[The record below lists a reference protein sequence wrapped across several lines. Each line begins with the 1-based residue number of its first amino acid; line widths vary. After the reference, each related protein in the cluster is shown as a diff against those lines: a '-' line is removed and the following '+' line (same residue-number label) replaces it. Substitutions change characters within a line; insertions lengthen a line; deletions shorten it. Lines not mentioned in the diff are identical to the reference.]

1 LLTKEPVTVEAEA
14 KAPED
19 TNDTTPGRLA
29 RALVVARRA
38 LGWVVAALPFAVVLL
53 ALLLP
58 NRLGRLTPV
67 AFVHL
72 PVEAII
78 GVGFLLVLRT
88 RVRRVLAAVGGAL
101 LGALAIMKILDMGFY
116 AILARPFDPVLDWVL
131 FDDALGF
138 LTDELGR
145 AAGIG
150 AAIGVVALIAGLL
163 TLTTFSLMRVDR
175 ALARHRTAAT
185 RGVLALGLV
194 WVVCAAFAVQ
204 VVPGVPVAARTNVSI
219 LDSRAHLVS
228 AGLRDREAFAAQAA
242 KDKYGGAPGDQL
254 LTALRGKDV
263 IFAFVESYGRVAID
277 DPLIAAQVGPVLDTG
292 DRRLTEAGFSSRSA
306 YLTSSTFGG
315 GSWLAHATF
324 FSGLWIDNHQR
335 YRTLVSSNRL
345 TLSEAFRRASWDT
358 VAVVPGIKRAWP
370 EADFY
375 GYDRVYDSR
384 NLGYR
389 GPSFGWSTMPDQFTL
404 AAFQRL
410 EHGRAGNDPIMA
422 EIPLVS
428 SHGPWTPTPWLL
440 DWNAIG
446 DGTVFEQV
454 HQQGVPKSEVWRDRT
469 RVKQAY
475 GRSVAYSVNSLI
487 SYVQTYG
494 NDDTVMIFLGDHQ
507 PASMVSGEN
516 ASHDVPITIV
526 TRDQAVLD
534 RISGWEWQEGL
545 KPNAQAPVWRM
556 NAFRDKFLTAFGPQ
570 APAPPSAQAAPARR

>member
-1 LLTKEPVTVEAEA
+1 
-14 KAPED
+14 
-19 TNDTTPGRLA
+19 
-29 RALVVARRA
+29 
-38 LGWVVAALPFAVVLL
+38 
-53 ALLLP
+53 
-58 NRLGRLTPV
+58 
-67 AFVHL
+67 
-72 PVEAII
+72 
-78 GVGFLLVLRT
+78 
-88 RVRRVLAAVGGAL
+88 
-101 LGALAIMKILDMGFY
+101 
-116 AILARPFDPVLDWVL
+116 
-131 FDDALGF
+131 
-138 LTDELGR
+138 
-145 AAGIG
+145 
-150 AAIGVVALIAGLL
+150 
-163 TLTTFSLMRVDR
+163 
-175 ALARHRTAAT
+175 
-185 RGVLALGLV
+185 
-194 WVVCAAFAVQ
+194 
-204 VVPGVPVAARTNVSI
+204 
-219 LDSRAHLVS
+219 
-228 AGLRDREAFAAQAA
+228 
-242 KDKYGGAPGDQL
+242 
-254 LTALRGKDV
+254 
-263 IFAFVESYGRVAID
+263 VESYGRVAID